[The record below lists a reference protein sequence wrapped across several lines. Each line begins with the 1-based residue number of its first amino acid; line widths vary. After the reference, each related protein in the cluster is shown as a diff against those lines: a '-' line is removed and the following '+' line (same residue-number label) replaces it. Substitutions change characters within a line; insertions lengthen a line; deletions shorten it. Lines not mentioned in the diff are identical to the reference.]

1 MTAAPMSKTLIVLSQ
16 DPACRRELVLLSRS
30 AGYQVV
36 EAGEC
41 DCCLRAPAP
50 DAIVLQVDTGGN
62 SGGDGVPARLPVPAC
77 LLGVAR
83 PPAAEWRLNLRH
95 RRLAAPGGDSVGLTG
110 LEFSFVRL
118 LALVERGEAV
128 SRRRIVQEFGEDYLT
143 YEQNRID
150 TLVRRLRHKVARLQG
165 LRLPLNTE
173 RLRGYS
179 FGAVLII
186 DP

>member
-1 MTAAPMSKTLIVLSQ
+1 MAPAPVGKTLIVLSR
-16 DPACRRELVLLSRS
+16 DPACRRELALLSRG
-30 AGYQVV
+30 AGYQVL
-36 EAGEC
+36 EPCAT
-41 DCCLRAPAP
+41 DCCLLAP
-50 DAIVLQVDTGGN
+50 DAFVLQLD
-62 SGGDGVPARLPVPAC
+62 GDGAVARLPLPAC
-77 LLGVAR
+77 LMGAAR
-83 PPAAEWRLNLRH
+83 PAAAWRLNLRH
-95 RRLAAPGGDSVGLTG
+95 RRLAAPGGESIALTG

-128 SRRRIVQEFGEDYLT
+128 SRRRIVQEFGHDYLD

-150 TLVRRLRHKVARLQG
+150 TLVRRLRGKAARLQG
-165 LRLPLNTE
+165 VRLPLNTE